1 MISSTSRVNLV
12 AALALLA
19 GAAAVLSLVPSRA
32 VARAPA
38 TAPDAQ
44 ASAIDDE
51 FVITK
56 TRLIDIPETNYIYAS
71 VETSISS
78 IKDVASKTM
87 EPLTDAIKAGKF
99 TPKGPSIMVFHGM
112 SPDPDKKFTL
122 DMGFPVADKVQAF
135 DDFKVRKLPAFHC
148 ASVIMSGPARDMT
161 QAWQAAYEDL
171 MAAGLQPADEA
182 REEYLKWDSQDS
194 PNNVVLIEVGVK

>member
-1 MISSTSRVNLV
+1 MTWFKSPITTLG
-12 AALALLA
+12 AALALLGLAA
-19 GAAAVLSLVPSRA
+19 GGALIPNRA
-32 VARAPA
+32 SARAPA

-44 ASAIDDE
+44 ASSIDDE
-51 FVITK
+51 FVVTK
-56 TRLIDIPETNYIYAS
+56 TRLIDIPQTNYIYSS
-71 VETSISS
+71 VETSLSS
-78 IKDVASKTM
+78 IKEVASETM

-99 TPKGPSIMVFHGM
+99 TPKGPAIMIYHGM
-112 SPDPDKKFTL
+112 TADPDKKFTL

-135 DDFKVRKLPAFHC
+135 DDFKVRKLPVFHC
-148 ASVIMSGPARDMT
+148 ASVIMSGPSRDLS

-182 REEYLKWDSQDS
+182 REEYLKWDAQDS